1 MTRFSPT
8 RAGVINLWDYRDE
21 EFVFADGRL
30 VLRGP
35 NGSGKTK
42 ALEVLFPF
50 VLDGRIDPRRLN
62 PFAGEERTMKSN
74 LLYRGQESAHSYVWM
89 EFARHTEAVTVGV
102 GMRAQ
107 KHNERV
113 TRWYFVVEGRVGT
126 DFSLLGPDDRPL
138 TKKQL
143 IAEIGAE
150 QVIPSPPEYRAAID
164 ARLFDL
170 GAERYEQLLTLVLTL
185 RRPQLAKNL
194 DPKGLSRTL
203 SDGLRPVDEDMI
215 AEAARSFDDMES
227 VQRTLDG
234 LVKADE
240 AAGAFLSNYATYLR
254 THARAAAD
262 SVNRRLDA
270 AKECRGKLKS
280 ATRQRDAE
288 NKRRD
293 DAGAEVERVELD
305 SRKQQAHLDS
315 LQRSKAYTDDREKLE
330 QLAGLVDQLKSA
342 AGQQRSQAERA
353 ARLVSTRS
361 AELRKAEDKLSDAR
375 AEVARSATEL
385 TDAAQD
391 AAIEWGPDDN
401 DAADFVVRVSG
412 RTEQRQD
419 DVRAVREALTQVT
432 EERRRRA
439 AAQQIVEVAEGKV
452 GNAETVEKQAAEKLA
467 EARAEVAERF
477 AGWRSRHE
485 LDVPSLHEELVKAL
499 DRVGEPDAPTLP
511 ERFDV
516 LTRDLVHERRA
527 MAHGLEAE
535 LEQAAAGLLALRTE
549 RADIAEERDDAPV
562 PFVART
568 AFRAGRAGAPLWRL
582 VRFADDVTPER
593 AAVLEAALEAA
604 NLLDAWLDE
613 DSSRISESDAYL
625 VPLPEERRPAGLTL
639 ADVLRP
645 EDEVEV
651 SAVRITAVLSSI
663 ALGEVEPLPVVPTV
677 SFSGGFAQGVQVGAH
692 TKPDA
697 EYIGATA
704 RARRRAARLAEID
717 IKIAAAEEVTGRL
730 EQELSRLRTWLQV
743 VEQARTDLPPTGAI
757 VRALHEQANAAV
769 ELRVRREALDLAR
782 LDVDKA
788 IAAVADRERRL
799 ARVAAERSLPA
810 DNLDRVAAAVER
822 FGSVAARLSAARRDE
837 GSRIEQEGDAR
848 DRFEEASRD
857 AEEAADVASE
867 AEAQHAEQSEGLTTL
882 QESVG
887 ADVRRVTEEVRRGK
901 RHLGE
906 LEIALRRAR
915 EGHTEAVRVAALA
928 EGAVTTAL
936 TELTSAVTEA
946 RIDAERLRPYARRDL
961 LDLLKVPAGP
971 VWPATEDAWRTEQV
985 LPADVLS
992 LLESILSV
1000 TPDLRPSEASLK
1012 SSKTRVASALDE
1024 LQTRLAEAGH
1034 DYHPEWESDGDV
1046 IIVRVADEQ
1055 GFASIGDFAR
1065 RISAARRDQ
1074 EQLLT
1079 ESERRILEDALLGRL
1094 AQQIHDR
1101 TIDARDLIGRMD
1113 TEMRARRM
1121 SSGTGIGVRWE
1132 LADNLDDAQRSICK
1146 LLERDAS
1153 RLGPGELTRMRE
1165 HFAARIKM
1173 ARALPGNRSY
1183 IELLAEAL
1191 DYRKWRTFA
1200 FFLVSPDGS
1209 EDRLTQARHSTL
1221 SGGEQSVSLHLP
1233 LFAAAHVLLSS
1244 ASGDCPRLL
1253 ALDEAFAGVDDKG
1266 RSELLQL
1273 TAQFD
1278 LDLFMTGYD
1287 LWATYAT
1294 VPACAHYDL
1303 SHSAAEHTVSAL
1315 LVVWDGKEILAD
1327 SAAGNLAAELGS
1339 PGTRRRRSGGTLLEE
1354 HDAD

>member
-1 MTRFSPT
+1 MTRFSPA
-8 RAGVINLWDYRDE
+8 RAGIINLWDYRDE

-50 VLDGRIDPRRLN
+50 VLDGRVDPRRLN
-62 PFAGEERTMKSN
+62 PFASEERTMKSN
-74 LLYRGQESAHSYVWM
+74 LLYRGQDTAHSYVWM
-89 EFARHTEAVTVGV
+89 EFARADEAVTVGV

-107 KHNERV
+107 KHNDRV
-113 TRWYFVVEGRVGT
+113 TRWYFVVDGRVGV

-143 IAEIGAE
+143 AVEIGSE
-150 QVIPSPPEYRAAID
+150 QVIATPPEFRAAID
-164 ARLFDL
+164 ARLFGL

-215 AEAARSFDDMES
+215 IEAARSFDDMER
-227 VQRTLDG
+227 VQSILNG
-234 LVKADE
+234 LIKADE
-240 AAGAFLSNYATYLR
+240 AAGVFLSNYTTYLR
-254 THARAAAD
+254 THARAATDA
-262 SVNRRLDA
+262 VTRRLDVVE
-270 AKECRGKLKS
+270 ECRGKVES
-280 ATRQRDAE
+280 ATGQRDVENTRREDAE
-288 NKRRD
+288 AKVGRI
-293 DAGAEVERVELD
+293 EREL
-305 SRKQQAHLDS
+305 RKQQEHLAS

-330 QLAGLVDQLKSA
+330 QLAGLVDQLESA
-342 AGQQRSQAERA
+342 ARQQRAQA
-353 ARLVSTRS
+353 ARATQLASTRS
-361 AELRKAEDKLSDAR
+361 GEMTNAETKLADAK
-375 AEVARSATEL
+375 AEVARTAAEL
-385 TDAAQD
+385 ADAAEDAALAWTPEDTDA
-391 AAIEWGPDDN
+391 E
-401 DAADFVVRVSG
+401 DFAVRVSG
-412 RTEQRQD
+412 RIEQRQD
-419 DVRAVREALTQVT
+419 DVRAVREALSKVAEARQ
-432 EERRRRA
+432 RRA
-439 AAQQIVEVAEGKV
+439 EAQRSQETAGDKVDAAEA
-452 GNAETVEKQAAEKLA
+452 TEKLA
-467 EARAEVAERF
+467 TEEVARVRAEATDRL
-477 AGWRSRHE
+477 AAWWARHE
-485 LDVPSLHEELVKAL
+485 FDLPALHEELAGAL
-499 DRVGEPDAPTLP
+499 DRAGDPDAPTLA
-511 ERFDV
+511 ERFDT
-516 LTRDLVHERRA
+516 LTRDRVHDRRETL
-527 MAHGLEAE
+527 HGLEAQH
-535 LEQAAAGLLALRTE
+535 EQAVAGLAELRVE
-549 RADIAEERDDAPV
+549 RENVAAERDDAPP
-562 PFVART
+562 PFAART
-568 AFRAGRAGAPLWRL
+568 ASRVDRAGAPLWRL
-582 VRFADDVTPER
+582 VRFADEVSAER
-593 AAVLEAALEAA
+593 AAALEAALEAA

-613 DSSRISESDAYL
+613 NSSDTGESDAYL
-625 VPLPEERRPAGLTL
+625 VPLPENRRPPGPTL
-639 ADVLRP
+639 ADFLRP
-645 EDEVEV
+645 EDDVEV
-651 SAVRITAVLSSI
+651 SAERITAVLGSI
-663 ALGEVEPLPVVPTV
+663 AVGELSPLPSVPTV
-677 SFSGGFAQGVQVGAH
+677 SAAGGFAQGVQVGAH
-692 TKPDA
+692 TKPDV

-704 RARRRAARLAEID
+704 RARRRLARLAEFDSRIEV
-717 IKIAAAEEVTGRL
+717 AEETIERL
-730 EQELSRLRTWLQV
+730 ESELARIRAWLGLIDR
-743 VEQARTDLPPTGAI
+743 ARTELPPTGAI
-757 VRALHEQANAAV
+757 VRALRDQAGAVV

-782 LDVDKA
+782 LEVDQ
-788 IAAVADRERRL
+788 AVASVAARERQL
-799 ARVAAERSLPA
+799 AKVAAERSLLA
-810 DNLDRVAAAVER
+810 AEVDRVAAAVER
-822 FGSVAARLSAARRDE
+822 FGTVATRLTAARRDE
-837 GSRIEQEGDAR
+837 TTRTEQLEDAR
-848 DRFEEASRD
+848 GRFEEASRD
-857 AEEAADVASE
+857 AEDTAEAAGE
-867 AEAQHAEQSEGLTTL
+867 AELKHAEQAEGLATL

-887 ADVRRVTEEVRRGK
+887 ADVQQVVEDVRQSKRRI
-901 RHLGE
+901 GE
-906 LEIALRRAR
+906 LDVALRGAR
-915 EGHTEAVRVAALA
+915 EDHNEAIRIAALA
-928 EGAVTTAL
+928 EGAVTTAS
-936 TELTSAVTEA
+936 TELTSAITEA
-946 RIDAERLRPYARRDL
+946 RTDARRLRPYARRDL

-971 VWPATEDAWRTEQV
+971 VWPASEEAWEIQEV
-985 LPADVLS
+985 LPSDVVS
-992 LLESILSV
+992 LIEAILAV
-1000 TPDLRPSEASLK
+1000 TPDLRPNEASLK
-1012 SSKTRVASALDE
+1012 SSKTRVSSALDE

-1065 RISAARRDQ
+1065 RINAARRDQ

-1132 LADNLDDAQRSICK
+1132 LADNLDDGQRDICK

-1183 IELLAEAL
+1183 AELLSEVL

-1200 FFLVSPDGS
+1200 FFLVSPDRS

-1244 ASGDCPRLL
+1244 ASADCPRLL

-1339 PGTRRRRSGGTLLEE
+1339 PGTRRRRSGGTLLEDD
-1354 HDAD
+1354 DAP